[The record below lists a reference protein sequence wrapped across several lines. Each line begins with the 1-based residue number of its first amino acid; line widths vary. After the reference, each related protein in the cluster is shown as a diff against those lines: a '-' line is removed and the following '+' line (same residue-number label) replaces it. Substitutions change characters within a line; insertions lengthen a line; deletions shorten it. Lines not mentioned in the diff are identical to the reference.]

1 MSPKSE
7 SGQSRRC
14 FELELFTRNRSTWEL
29 PQTASTSQNMER
41 KMMHAKQFSQIGTP
55 QVHFIRFAFF
65 CLSVM
70 WIEMRVKCRA
80 HSTLVWVSSNF
91 KSRRQRE
98 YRFIPF
104 SIMGLTVMRRCPSQP
119 DPTLPWNIPCS
130 SAALDDRLSIFSQWR
145 GQKGQD
151 GAGLWHLMSGCPSG
165 TEVGIA
171 WLATLFVTRSLSCFP
186 F

>member
-1 MSPKSE
+1 
-7 SGQSRRC
+7 
-14 FELELFTRNRSTWEL
+14 
-29 PQTASTSQNMER
+29 
-41 KMMHAKQFSQIGTP
+41 
-55 QVHFIRFAFF
+55 
-65 CLSVM
+65 
-70 WIEMRVKCRA
+70 MRVKFRA
-80 HSTLVWVSSNF
+80 HSTLVWVSSSF

-104 SIMGLTVMRRCPSQP
+104 SIMGLTVMCRCPSQP

-130 SAALDDRLSIFSQWR
+130 SATLDDRLSIFSQWR

-171 WLATLFVTRSLSCFP
+171 WLATLFVARSLSYFP
-186 F
+186 FNSISGAKRVPPLEARINQFLVRPFQHLASLNGKSLLMKLVIILVQ